1 MRTLFT
7 IAILLGLAASAAAQT
22 ADRLYVMDCGHNSAK
37 DQSRWSPG
45 VNVGKPIELSDMCVL
60 IKHREQWLLWDTGY
74 PDAVADGPV
83 DTPVGHATRAKK
95 LVAQLGEL
103 NLKPRTSPLSP
114 FRTLMATMLAM
125 ATCFLPRH
133 S

>member
-45 VNVGKPIELSDMCVL
+45 VKQRVKAQTATPLARNWNFESMSLQR
-60 IKHREQWLLWDTGY
+60 RES
-74 PDAVADGPV
+74 A
-83 DTPVGHATRAKK
+83 
-95 LVAQLGEL
+95 
-103 NLKPRTSPLSP
+103 N
-114 FRTLMATMLAM
+114 F
-125 ATCFLPRH
+125 
-133 S
+133 

>member
-45 VNVGKPIELSDMCVL
+45 VKQRVKAQTATPLARNWNFESMSLQ
-60 IKHREQWLLWDTGY
+60 RR
-74 PDAVADGPV
+74 DAMGRAARMAISSLTSIDGVARCPS
-83 DTPVGHATRAKK
+83 
-95 LVAQLGEL
+95 
-103 NLKPRTSPLSP
+103 RTI
-114 FRTLMATMLAM
+114 
-125 ATCFLPRH
+125 
-133 S
+133 